1 MVDTAKLFLS
11 GNSQAVRLP
20 KSFRIDAT
28 EVWITRNEA
37 TGELTLQ
44 PKPRP
49 DELQDFFALLEAE
62 PVASEAFLPP
72 RDDTPAADPLAGWN
86 DGPLAGTVR

>member
-1 MVDTAKLFLS
+1 MLDTAKLFIS

-28 EVWITRNEA
+28 EVWISRNEA

-49 DELQDFFALLEAE
+49 DELQDFMALLAAAPRGSDEFVPPRNDSPAAE
-62 PVASEAFLPP
+62 PFG
-72 RDDTPAADPLAGWN
+72 DWPLA
-86 DGPLAGTVR
+86 PA